1 MFGRKAVM
9 GHGNP
14 LRRHPVPAFYL
25 LAFGFSWLGWVPQA
39 LYARGLFPFDSPLFS
54 LPGGLGPTLAAVAVV
69 LALREPAGLRSL
81 FEPLFRWRASPWRW
95 AFVIGFWPLV
105 AVVALGIGAV
115 TGQAWPDAS
124 RFTWAGLLPVFGV
137 MLLTG
142 AWEEIG
148 WRGFALPRLQ
158 ARRPD
163 WQIVLIMGLLSFVWH
178 APLMLNP
185 ESPMAALP
193 WPGQLLFNLSLTV
206 IQTWLYQNTARSL
219 FFVSLFHAMSNTLA
233 YVLLGLGVFVS
244 SYGIV
249 VGVTA
254 IVAMVILGVYGP
266 RRFGGGSELRP
277 AAMHDT
283 L

>member
-1 MFGRKAVM
+1 M
-9 GHGNP
+9 GQNSP
-14 LRRHPVPAFYL
+14 IQRHPVVTFYL
-25 LAFGFSWLGWVPQA
+25 LAFGISWSGWAPRA

-69 LALREPAGLRSL
+69 LALREPAGLRTL
-81 FEPLFRWRASPWRW
+81 FEPLFRWRVSPWW
-95 AFVIGFWPLV
+95 WVFVLGFWPLV
-105 AVVALGIGAV
+105 AVIALGVGAV
-115 TGQAWPDAS
+115 TGQARPDAS
-124 RFTWAGLLPVFGV
+124 RFTWAGLPAVFGM
-137 MLLTG
+137 MLLAG

-163 WQIVLIMGLLSFVWH
+163 WQIVLIMGSLGFVWH
-178 APLMLNP
+178 VPLMLNP
-185 ESPMAALP
+185 SSPMAALP
-193 WPGQLLFNLSLTV
+193 WPGQLLFSLFLTV

-219 FFVSLFHAMSNTLA
+219 FFVSMFHAMSNTVA
-233 YVLLGLGVFVS
+233 SVLLGLGVFVS

-254 IVAMVILGVYGP
+254 IVAAVIPGVYGP
-266 RRFGGGSELRP
+266 RRFGGGTELRP
-277 AAMHDT
+277 SARHDT